1 MNNYLNGVM
10 VFSDQKNYRKSFIIS
25 LIIVLLPTFLSLV
38 FCLIFGSHDL
48 GTVFYV
54 VGVSMLTFVVLIA
67 ISGKLYANNS
77 SFIYEEGCVYK
88 ITHFPGEAG
97 SRANTVRAA
106 GSLSG
111 NDAAGALAAGT
122 ILLESKGVRE
132 EQQDQLVVD
141 SEFRHKLYTTEYSM
155 QLTKINSM
163 KKYRNGYKIKSN
175 CRWNYGGKIRDGKHT
190 FYIFPGYNDYEKLVE
205 CFKSLMD

>member
-10 VFSDQKNYRKSFIIS
+10 VFSDQKHYRKSFIIS
-25 LIIVLLPTFLSLV
+25 LSIIMISVVVAIIIGIIDLRN
-38 FCLIFGSHDL
+38 IFYSAGLMMMS
-48 GTVFYV
+48 
-54 VGVSMLTFVVLIA
+54 FVVLI
-67 ISGKLYANNS
+67 IFNRKLYANNS

-97 SRANTVRAA
+97 SRANTARAA
-106 GSLSG
+106 GSLTG
-111 NDAAGALAAGT
+111 NDAAGALAAGA

-190 FYIFPGYNDYEKLVE
+190 FYIFTGYNDYEQLVE
-205 CFKSLMD
+205 CFKSLME

>member
-1 MNNYLNGVM
+1 MEEYLYNVK

-38 FCLIFGSHDL
+38 FGWIFGIHDF

-54 VGVSMLTFVVLIA
+54 VGISMLSFVVLIA

-77 SFIYEEGCVYK
+77 SFIYEDGLVYK

-97 SRANTVRAA
+97 KKANTARAA
-106 GSLSG
+106 GSLTG
-111 NDAAGALAAGT
+111 NDAAGALVAGA
-122 ILLESKGVRE
+122 ILLNSKGERE
-132 EQQDQLVVD
+132 EEQDQLELD
-141 SEFRHKLYTTEYSM
+141 HEFRHHLYTTEYSM

-205 CFKSLMD
+205 CLQNLM

>member
-1 MNNYLNGVM
+1 MDSVK
-10 VFSDQKNYRKSFIIS
+10 VFSDQKNHRKSFIIS
-25 LIIVLLPTFLSLV
+25 LAIVMIPASIWIVIGISDFRYLFLAVGIFMLSFILLII
-38 FCLIFGSHDL
+38 
-48 GTVFYV
+48 
-54 VGVSMLTFVVLIA
+54 

-77 SFIYEEGCVYK
+77 SFIYEDGLVYK

-97 SRANTVRAA
+97 KKVNTVRAA
-106 GSLSG
+106 GSLAG
-111 NDAAGALAAGT
+111 NNAAGALVAGA

-205 CFKSLMD
+205 CLQNLM

>member
-1 MNNYLNGVM
+1 M
-10 VFSDQKNYRKSFIIS
+10 
-25 LIIVLLPTFLSLV
+25 
-38 FCLIFGSHDL
+38 
-48 GTVFYV
+48 
-54 VGVSMLTFVVLIA
+54 
-67 ISGKLYANNS
+67 
-77 SFIYEEGCVYK
+77 YK

-97 SRANTVRAA
+97 QKANTARAA

-111 NDAAGALAAGT
+111 NDAAGALAAGA

-163 KKYRNGYKIKSN
+163 KNYRNGYKIKSN

-205 CFKSLMD
+205 CLQNLM

>member
-1 MNNYLNGVM
+1 MENSLNEVK
-10 VFSDQKNYRKSFIIS
+10 VFSDKKSYRKTFFIVLAILVVPATCIGIIYRNNFYFEEYLFGMVFLSFIFF
-25 LIIVLLPTFLSLV
+25 IIINRRLL
-38 FCLIFGSHDL
+38 
-48 GTVFYV
+48 
-54 VGVSMLTFVVLIA
+54 
-67 ISGKLYANNS
+67 ANNS

-190 FYIFPGYNDYEKLVE
+190 FYIFPGYNDYEQLVE
-205 CFKSLMD
+205 CFKSLME

>member
-1 MNNYLNGVM
+1 MAILVVPATGIGIIYRNNFYFEEYLFGM
-10 VFSDQKNYRKSFIIS
+10 VFLSFIFF
-25 LIIVLLPTFLSLV
+25 IIINRRLL
-38 FCLIFGSHDL
+38 
-48 GTVFYV
+48 
-54 VGVSMLTFVVLIA
+54 
-67 ISGKLYANNS
+67 ANNS
-77 SFIYEEGCVYK
+77 SFIYEDGAVYK

-97 SRANTVRAA
+97 SRANTARAA

-111 NDAAGALAAGT
+111 NDAAGALAAGA
-122 ILLESKGVRE
+122 ILLESKGGRE

-141 SEFRHKLYTTEYSM
+141 SEFRHKLYITEYSM
-155 QLTKINSM
+155 QLTKINFM

-205 CFKSLMD
+205 CLQNLI